1 MENGAKLSGLTSLA
15 LLLTVACDSPR
26 DRPTGLA
33 GPLPATSVE
42 VVEPEND
49 QIIPSDS
56 LTLVVVEAA
65 GSIQAIDLV
74 VKRVSRP
81 DTILKRLT
89 RFETLQPSVRVEI
102 EFDVPHL
109 LTGVH
114 LEIRAV
120 AVDAIGDRHESAPVF
135 VQIIECDVFPLACR
149 EP

>member
-1 MENGAKLSGLTSLA
+1 METRVKLSIPALAA
-15 LLLTVACDSPR
+15 LLLTAACDSPR

-33 GPLPATSVE
+33 GPLPSTSVE

-49 QIIPSDS
+49 
-56 LTLVVVEAA
+56 E
-65 GSIQAIDLV
+65 
-74 VKRVSRP
+74 
-81 DTILKRLT
+81 ILKKLT
-89 RFETLQPSVRVEI
+89 RFETLQPSVHLEI

-120 AVDAIGDRHESAPVF
+120 AIDAIGDRHQSAPVF